1 MINPNVIYYVHVQCS
16 NKMTN
21 LNSIIFQG
29 LEKAMASNIEQ
40 DITMKVKS
48 VEAKSFHVIQA
59 PSTSDVKSKSS
70 DSAKTKKK

>member
-1 MINPNVIYYVHVQCS
+1 MIYYIHVQCS
-16 NKMTN
+16 YKLTN
-21 LNSIIFQG
+21 LNSINILQG

-70 DSAKTKKK
+70 DSVKTKKK